1 MAQWKELLIQIK
13 KIEEK
18 YESSLGNPVTDLEI
32 LNLQQ
37 LIQEKLGNMQLP
49 ESYID
54 FLKTVN
60 GIDFNGLVIYAVDK
74 ELLSEKN
81 GEDLQG
87 FVETNEIWHENESQ
101 KNYIFFGDS
110 NISWYCFDLRSEIFL
125 ELDKP
130 SGTIIQSFDCFDSM
144 LSEALQTTLL

>member
-1 MAQWKELLIQIK
+1 MAQWKELLTEIIK
-13 KIEEK
+13 NEEK
-18 YESSLGNPVTDLEI
+18 YESSLRNPVTDLEI

-37 LIQEKLGNMQLP
+37 LVQEKLGNIQFP

-60 GIDFNGLVIYAVDK
+60 GIDFNGLVIYAVDE
-74 ELLSEKN
+74 ELLSEQN
-81 GEDLQG
+81 GEHIQG

-101 KNYIFFGDS
+101 KQYIFFGDS
-110 NISWYCFDLRSEIFL
+110 DIAWYCFDLKQEIFL